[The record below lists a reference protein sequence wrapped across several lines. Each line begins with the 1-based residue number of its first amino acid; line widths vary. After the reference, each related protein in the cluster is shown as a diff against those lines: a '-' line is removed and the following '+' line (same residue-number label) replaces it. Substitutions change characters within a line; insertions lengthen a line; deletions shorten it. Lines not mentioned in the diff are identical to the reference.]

1 MESEVVSMVLRM
13 FNAPPSGAGCTTS
26 GGTESIL
33 MACKTM
39 RTWARAVKGIKHPE
53 MIVPV
58 SAHAAFDKA
67 GEYFG
72 IKIHKVGVDLVTRK
86 AKVKDMERAINGN
99 TIVSGRARRRN
110 PGNRGMGGER
120 RSLKQEF

>member
-1 MESEVVSMVLRM
+1 
-13 FNAPPSGAGCTTS
+13 
-26 GGTESIL
+26 